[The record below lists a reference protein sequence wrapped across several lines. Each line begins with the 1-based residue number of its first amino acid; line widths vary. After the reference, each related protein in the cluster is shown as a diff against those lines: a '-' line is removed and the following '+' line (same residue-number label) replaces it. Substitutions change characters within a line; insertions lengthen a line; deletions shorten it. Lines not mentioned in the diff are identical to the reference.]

1 MSETNETPATPET
14 ESTEKASRE
23 RRTFP
28 VRLFELGDGG
38 WKAVEAGPFDTIAKA
53 ERWVQTAGA
62 DNQTYMMA
70 RVIGASKVLPRR
82 VEEVGLS

>member
-1 MSETNETPATPET
+1 MSDETTTNAAPET
-14 ESTEKASRE
+14 ESPEKASRE

-28 VRLFELGDGG
+28 VRLFE
-38 WKAVEAGPFDTIAKA
+38 AGHFDTIAKA
-53 ERWVQTAGA
+53 ERWVQTTGA

-82 VEEVGLS
+82 VEEVTL